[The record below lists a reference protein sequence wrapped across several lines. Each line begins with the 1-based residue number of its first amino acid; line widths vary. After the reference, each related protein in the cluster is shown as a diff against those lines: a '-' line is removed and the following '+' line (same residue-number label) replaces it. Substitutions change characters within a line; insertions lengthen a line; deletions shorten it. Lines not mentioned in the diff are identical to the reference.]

1 MHSPRRW
8 FTSVA
13 LLIHQMLI
21 IILLFQ
27 TLDIAVVCSGHSTSR
42 QVVIL
47 IKSILFYRR
56 NPLHFHFV
64 SDKTA
69 ITILTTLF
77 QSWNIPLG
85 KRIHLYA
92 VLHDQKRHSLVMGC
106 QFYQLV
112 ANCQQAATSLLV
124 SPSCNYK
131 SVKIRLVVTRHWQ
144 TCSKPLDNTF

>member
-1 MHSPRRW
+1 MMSSYP
-8 FTSVA
+8 TTYLSVS
-13 LLIHQMLI
+13 
-21 IILLFQ
+21 LFQ
-27 TLDIAVVCSGHSTSR
+27 TLHIAVVCSGHSTSR

-85 KRIHLYA
+85 ECLVSCFSGLNIQ
-92 VLHDQKRHSLVMGC
+92 LHGGLII
-106 QFYQLV
+106 QFYCEFMQWTAEYRILINGYWRNCGRWYQLLG
-112 ANCQQAATSLLV
+112 ASEQT
-124 SPSCNYK
+124 NY
-131 SVKIRLVVTRHWQ
+131 VRLQ
-144 TCSKPLDNTF
+144 THYVQWKE

>member
-1 MHSPRRW
+1 MVYICCP
-8 FTSVA
+8 A
-13 LLIHQMLI
+13 HQMLI

-85 KRIHLYA
+85 KRIHLYIPCYTTKNVTA
-92 VLHDQKRHSLVMGC
+92 LLWVVNFASLLQIVYKLQQTC
-106 QFYQLV
+106 QFHQV
-112 ANCQQAATSLLV
+112 AITSVLKSGLL
-124 SPSCNYK
+124 
-131 SVKIRLVVTRHWQ
+131 
-144 TCSKPLDNTF
+144 